1 MKGEGVDLR
10 EMREAQLHRHPWETA
25 RAAAVASVLEPILHQ
40 GMSVLDLGCG
50 DGYLSRT
57 LFHRVAG
64 SRVTAVDPNLT
75 KGQLALLQERGEW
88 IDYRTEL
95 PPEQSRF
102 DLTLLLDVL
111 EHVPLHQE
119 FLNQVVAR
127 HAEKGGHVL
136 VTVPAF
142 PALYSGHDFSL
153 GHYRRYRLREL
164 EGHLASAGFAVLAS
178 GHLFAS
184 LLFPKYLLFKVLD
197 RSLAPEGVGSW
208 RGGLARTA
216 LLEMW
221 LKLEN
226 SLMLLLARRGVKLP
240 GLTAWALGEKKV
252 AEP

>member
-1 MKGEGVDLR
+1 MDLK
-10 EMREAQLHRHPWETA
+10 EMRDEQLVRHPWETA
-25 RAAAVASVLEPILHQ
+25 RAAALAGLLEPCLHQ

-57 LFHRVAG
+57 LFRHLHG

-75 KGQLALLQERGEW
+75 PGQLVLLRERGQG

-95 PPEQSRF
+95 PPEDSRF

-111 EHVPLHQE
+111 EHVPE
-119 FLNQVVAR
+119 DRDFLAQVVAR
-127 HAEKGGHVL
+127 HTEKGGHVL

-153 GHYRRYRLREL
+153 RHYRRYRMQEL
-164 EGHLASAGFAVLAS
+164 EGRLASAGLAVVAS

-184 LLFPKYLLFKVLD
+184 LLFPKYFLFKLLD
-197 RSLAPEGVGSW
+197 RSLGAAGGGCW
-208 RGGLARTA
+208 RGGRILTSI
-216 LLEMW
+216 LEMW
-221 LKLEN
+221 FKLEN
-226 SLMLLLARRGVKLP
+226 SLMILLARRGVRLP
-240 GLTAWALGEKKV
+240 GLTAWALCQKMA